1 MSSKPHDPVFA
12 AAIEQWRAVRAEFE
26 DYRLSQYTAAEEA
39 CRGAMLNPLG
49 RRLGKDAYDLFIGN
63 MATANAYASA
73 ELREWWRENGRT
85 DFATYA
91 SQRVDLY
98 A

>member
-26 DYRLSQYTAAEEA
+26 DYRASQYAAAEEA
-39 CRGAMLNPLG
+39 CRGAMLNARG
-49 RRLGKDAYDLFIGN
+49 RHAGRDAYDLFIGN
-63 MATANAYASA
+63 MATAQAYASD
-73 ELREWWRENGRT
+73 ELKEWWRNNGRT

-91 SQRVDLY
+91 AQRVDLY